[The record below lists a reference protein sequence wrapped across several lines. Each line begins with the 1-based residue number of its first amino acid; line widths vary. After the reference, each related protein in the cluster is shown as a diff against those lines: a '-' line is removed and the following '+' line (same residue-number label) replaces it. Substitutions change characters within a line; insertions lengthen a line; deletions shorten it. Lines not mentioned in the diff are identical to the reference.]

1 MIYLVIVIA
10 LLCGLLA
17 FEKYQSSKER
27 NKLINAL
34 ISKTPEQMAMLEAV
48 DKTKPSKQKEQP
60 FDLIPEDSL
69 SQEQFEDLIK
79 KQIV

>member
-17 FEKYQSSKER
+17 FEKYQSGKER

-34 ISKTPEQMAMLEAV
+34 IARNPEQMAMLETV
-48 DKTKPSKQKEQP
+48 DKTKQSKRKDQP
-60 FDLIPEDSL
+60 LDLIPEDSL
-69 SQEQFEDLIK
+69 SQEQLEEYIEK
-79 KQIV
+79 GVI